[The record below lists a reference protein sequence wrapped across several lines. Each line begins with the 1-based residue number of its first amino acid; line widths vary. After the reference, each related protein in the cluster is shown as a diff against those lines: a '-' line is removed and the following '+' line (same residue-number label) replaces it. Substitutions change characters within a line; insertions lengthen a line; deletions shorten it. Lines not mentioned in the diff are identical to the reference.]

1 MRTALLVAC
10 LTGCTGSGSLDL
22 ELQLP
27 TVTDLRPSGAAT
39 ITVIAQSPGTD
50 PMESTAVVDKTGHF
64 TAGDLPVGKDIQID
78 VLLRD
83 VSSRLVGVGEGPQ
96 PITIT
101 GDTITT
107 MTIPVRKPFVYA
119 ASGTNLYT
127 FDDSLDPRDAKFQG
141 ALTGLASPSLAVS
154 VGGELL
160 VIGSGSQLQLVD
172 TSTHMVKGSPI
183 AIPGAVHDIAPVP
196 GKKMVAVG
204 HASGV
209 AIVDLESG
217 TVQNASGPSV
227 DKITVGQGQDG
238 TLQAFG
244 LVGRVRPPAGPLDP
258 CSGSSQM
265 VTVPVDSPPASVQA
279 TPLAQATSDLAAA
292 PNAPGLYAT
301 EPCAGKVVRLDGEL
315 SSDVSLERAALLA
328 VAGGRVWAVGSHA
341 ATPVCF
347 DVNFNPEPC
356 PANATESCTSGNYS
370 SGAIGWANPGAQ
382 LVVESIPLAGGS
394 PIEID
399 LPERRET
406 MLDAGDPRDS
416 AHENARDLHPLYLE
430 PLDLVVL
437 PGAQYIGVVTTSTY
451 YTMEFIGP
459 TSGGTAV
466 ILPCLSANIGDW
478 LLIDSASTAV
488 AERVRTE
495 CDLTYGINDIA
506 GVFQTWECADPPAGE
521 QNTQT
526 PYFPTSVGALFGAR

>member
-1 MRTALLVAC
+1 MRNACLVAC
-10 LTGCTGSGSLDL
+10 LAGCTGSGSLDL

-27 TVTDLRPSGAAT
+27 TATDLRPTGEAT
-39 ITVIAQSPGTD
+39 ITVLAQSPGMD
-50 PMESTAVVDKTGHF
+50 PIESTAVIDKNGHF
-64 TAGDLPVGKDIQID
+64 TAGDLPVGKDISID

-83 VSSRLVGVGEGPQ
+83 VSSRLVGVGEAPQ
-96 PITIT
+96 TISIT
-101 GDTITT
+101 GDTITQ
-107 MTIPVRKPFVYA
+107 MSIPVRKPFVYA
-119 ASGTNLYT
+119 ASGSTLFT
-127 FDDSLDPRDAKFQG
+127 FDDSLDPRDTKFQG
-141 ALTGLASPSLAVS
+141 ALGGLSSPSLAVS

-160 VIGSGSQLQLVD
+160 VVGSGSQLQIVD

-183 AIPGAVHDIAPVP
+183 TIPGAVHDVAPVP
-196 GKKMVAVG
+196 GKHVVAVAHG
-204 HASGV
+204 SGV
-209 AIVDLESG
+209 AIVDVDAG
-217 TVQNASGPSV
+217 TVQNATGPSV
-227 DKITVGQGQDG
+227 DKITVGMGSDG
-238 TLQAFG
+238 TLQAYG
-244 LVGRVRPPAGPLDP
+244 LVGRVRPPAGPFDP
-258 CSGSSQM
+258 CSGSSSM
-265 VTVPVDSPPASVQA
+265 VTVPIDGPPSSVQA
-279 TPLAQATSDLAAA
+279 TPLPASVSDLAAA
-292 PNAPGLYAT
+292 PNTQGLYAT

-315 SSDVSLERAALLA
+315 GSDVSLERAAVLT
-328 VAGGRVWAVGSHA
+328 VAGDRVWAVGTHA

-347 DVNFNPEPC
+347 DINFNPETC
-356 PANATESCTSGNYS
+356 PPNATESCTSGNYS
-370 SGAIGWANPGAQ
+370 TGAIGWANPGAQ

-437 PGAQYIGVVTTSTY
+437 PGGQYISVVTASTY

-466 ILPCLSANIGDW
+466 ILPCLSAKIGDW
-478 LLIDSASTAV
+478 LLIDAASTAV

-495 CDLTYGINDIA
+495 CDLTYGINDIQ

-521 QNTQT
+521 QNTQA
-526 PYFPTSVGALFGAR
+526 PYMPVAVGALFGAR